1 MDILILGG
9 TAMLGYAVARLAH
22 ADGHAVTCFA
32 RGTSNP
38 PPGVPLVRGDRD
50 DDDGLRPLATR
61 TWDAV
66 IDVAR
71 HPGQVRRATRDLR
84 ATHWVYVSS
93 ASVYALFDRP
103 GQDESAPTLP
113 PLSTDVMADLSEY
126 GPAKVACENV
136 IREQADSSTIVRAGL
151 IGGYGDWSGR
161 SGYYPWRFAHPT
173 GPDVLVPPDV
183 TFPTSL
189 IDVEDLAQWLLTCAT
204 EQIRGTFNASGP
216 IHELGEVLAAS
227 RAVAQSEAEI
237 RPVPQLLLEKAGVSA
252 WMGPASLP
260 LWVDD
265 PAWRH
270 FATMDTCAAREHGL
284 AARAL
289 PETLAAALDY
299 ERHRQGPRHAGLT
312 DEEERAVRALL

>member
-1 MDILILGG
+1 MSVAFTREEDLEATAADLPDRPISPHPNLVTVNGLAQIEAELGVAKGDIEADR
-9 TAMLGYAVARLAH
+9 TAMA
-22 ADGHAVTCFA
+22 
-32 RGTSNP
+32 
-38 PPGVPLVRGDRD
+38 
-50 DDDGLRPLATR
+50 
-61 TWDAV
+61 
-66 IDVAR
+66 
-71 HPGQVRRATRDLR
+71 RATRDLR

-173 GPDVLVPPDV
+173 GPDVLVPPDL

-189 IDVEDLAQWLLTCAT
+189 IDVEDLARWLLTCAT
-204 EQIRGTFNASGP
+204 QRIRGIFNASGP
-216 IHELGEVLAAS
+216 IHELGEVLHAS
-227 RAVAQSEAEI
+227 RSVAQSEAEI
-237 RPVPQLLLEKAGVSA
+237 RPVPQAILEKAGVSA

-265 PAWRH
+265 PLWRH
-270 FATMDTCAAREHGL
+270 FATMDTSAAREHGL

-312 DEEERAVRALL
+312 DEEERALRALL